1 MFAAVGLSMP
11 FMMKVMVW
19 WYFVSDPRKIMTALI
34 PVVFVW
40 FDFNWHN
47 SNLIVLFWSFLQSHQ
62 CICCYWLSEGWGKP
76 LCELLQVAVKVSWR
90 QWWSSVPTLCH
101 LSYCIWGN
109 CVAIFWNFGY
119 MFQMSYLWYRIAAAH
134 WHSWWSTWA
143 CYTTRFLLWSGI
155 LIQPKLVRSE

>member
-40 FDFNWHN
+40 FDLNWHN

-62 CICCYWLSEGWGKP
+62 CTCCFWLSESNILVEENLCVNFCKWLWKFPGDSGDLVCP
-76 LCELLQVAVKVSWR
+76 LFATSHTASGGIVLLSFGTLDTCLKCHTCGIELELLIDTAGDQHGPATQPDSF
-90 QWWSSVPTLCH
+90 SDLEY
-101 LSYCIWGN
+101 LSN
-109 CVAIFWNFGY
+109 PN
-119 MFQMSYLWYRIAAAH
+119 
-134 WHSWWSTWA
+134 
-143 CYTTRFLLWSGI
+143 
-155 LIQPKLVRSE
+155 